1 MNKILYIFIA
11 ALLISCTKK
20 EKPEGNLELIVNVE
34 GLSQGKIY
42 LLKQKDTSLI
52 VLDSAIIKGN
62 SNFTKYLN
70 ISEPEMMY
78 LFLDRGQTQSIDN
91 SLPFFAE
98 QGKITINTTLKEF
111 FAAAKISGSKN
122 NDIIKKFD
130 TINQK
135 FIEKNLELTQIKLQS
150 EIGKIKIN
158 TDSLQSEFD
167 KLKIKKYRYTAHF
180 AKTHSNY
187 EASPYLVLKE
197 IPDINISYLD
207 TIYQSLSPK
216 VATSFYGE
224 MLKEHIEKTK
234 K

>member
-52 VLDSAIIKGN
+52 VLDSTIIKGN

-122 NDIIKKFD
+122 NDIIRKFD

-150 EIGKIKIN
+150 DIGKIKIN

-216 VATSFYGE
+216 VATSFYGK